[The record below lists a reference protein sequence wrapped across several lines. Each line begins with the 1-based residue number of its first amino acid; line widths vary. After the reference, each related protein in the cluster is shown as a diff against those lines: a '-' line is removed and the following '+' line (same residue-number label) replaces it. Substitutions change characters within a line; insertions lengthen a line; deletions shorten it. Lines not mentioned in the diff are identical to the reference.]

1 MIILTVKSMIMARKD
16 RKLLINMRMITGMS
30 MDMSTNTNTSRDRNA
45 MGIMAMGI
53 HISTRNSIPK
63 HQKRI

>member
-1 MIILTVKSMIMARKD
+1 MIILTVKFMITVRKD
-16 RKLLINMRMITGMS
+16 RKLLINMRMIMIMG
-30 MDMSTNTNTSRDRNA
+30 TNININTSRDRNA

-53 HISTRNSIPK
+53 HISTRNSISK